1 MSTQER
7 AEIVLKTIGNCE
19 LVGHIGKSK
28 LGSVYVVQHKS
39 LGLCVLKLFKDD
51 ISLTKKFLKS
61 FRKNIDIINEVSHP
75 SIASIYR
82 FSEEPF
88 PYMFR
93 EYAEGVSLE
102 EAIKNG
108 ISPVQTTIWMEK
120 LTLALQAVYNFNVA
134 HKNLKPSN
142 IFLNDENLTIVD
154 FCLPASSSYYLSP
167 EHCRGKRCTH
177 RSDMYSLGIM
187 FYETLTGNVPF
198 RGKFRNVKKQHL
210 EKTCPPIPG
219 IPSEID
225 RILTKTLA
233 KEKNERYDTLMDLLH
248 DIRKARQVFT
258 DNNELVKKNITFAM
272 EQIVRDDEKDDR
284 DEKEDHD
291 ISITMD
297 HDEEQDDYL
306 EDLENFKLDKLAKK
320 SVSTLQDFAKIEL
333 GKQDEFLPGEKFS
346 DETEFPEVISKS
358 LEWITDTRQIL
369 ENGKALEKFTLNFDK
384 NHWDHIENYLQKII
398 RRECWIIERTE
409 DEQVLQLVVDLET
422 AKIFRYY
429 NYFDD
434 QINNGLK
441 KLPKYSTIHKTF
453 FTQITDSVDT
463 KHSQSQSRTSL
474 FSILDTIIS
483 LKDDGQPDMEESE
496 SSSEGG
502 DEEVKI
508 VEDDNWLNVDEQAG
522 ENIRKLSQRKQQ
534 DNEEQPEVETTTE
547 IVVNFNN
554 RYQAA
559 AWLKLIRENNLEQGK
574 HFELNKKIDEKL
586 KRRFV
591 INLLA
596 LQEYHKQQ
604 EGISNVKDFF
614 QGDYHIERLDHGGM
628 ATVLKLTTKN
638 DITIIFLRPE
648 NHWARDYFGEHLRI
662 RKTKDGKEG
671 VYAEMPKDHVVVVK
685 VAFEGR
691 EEALIYESRLLS
703 KLAEEKNIR
712 QYIIGMI
719 QEGSFLASST
729 DSNADQERV
738 GYYLMMEYAAQGNIE
753 QFSKRFPHN
762 RLSPAVAFNV
772 LYAMVLTLQF
782 LKNRGIIHRDI
793 KPQNILMSEEMVPK
807 LGDFGLA
814 ITVDE
819 AGSKLNE
826 ERRRL
831 LKLVDKEFLHIST
844 EKEQCESRLQK
855 LQEKIKNLSY
865 PRDGKTFESLSE
877 QITELK
883 SQLRKLVE
891 QELQRAD
898 NLKQRYRPMT
908 AEEIAVKG
916 EFAGSMIYA
925 APEQFSPSKLLTCN
939 CDIYQLAAVTYTMLT
954 GKPPVQG
961 KNISAI
967 MSQIIL
973 SQKPKIVDE
982 IKNVPV
988 VDAISDL
995 IYDMMNNDSE
1005 KRIAVDE
1012 VRKQLERI
1020 LVKHFKELQQLP
1032 YYGTPPDLSDE
1043 EQKIWQDKVSYA
1055 QNAHKQSMMYI
1066 REWHLKIAEEHER
1079 LEKQKAEKEDIDV
1092 IQIWWDGNEIP
1103 TNFRFRCPKC
1113 SKNLKLP
1120 ASVVGKKIRCPHC
1133 QSKLIAKRFHR
1144 E

>member
-7 AEIVLKTIGNCE
+7 AEIVLKTIGNSE

-39 LGLCVLKLFKDD
+39 LGLCVLKLFKDE
-51 ISLTKKFLKS
+51 IFVTKKFLKS
-61 FRKNIDIINEVSHP
+61 LRRNIDIINEVSHP

-93 EYAEGVSLE
+93 EYAEGISLE

-108 ISPVQTTIWMEK
+108 ITPVETTVWMEK

-142 IFLNDENLTIVD
+142 IFLNDDNLTIVD

-167 EHCRGKRCTH
+167 EHCKGKRCTH
-177 RSDMYSLGIM
+177 KSDMYSLGIM
-187 FYETLTGNVPF
+187 FYETLTGAVPF
-198 RGKFRNVKKQHL
+198 RGKFRDVKQQHL

-219 IPSEID
+219 IPTEID

-233 KEKNERYDTLMDLLH
+233 KEKHERYETLIELLN

-258 DNNELVKKNITFAM
+258 DNNDLVKKNITFAM
-272 EQIVRDDEKDDR
+272 QQIIPDDEKD
-284 DEKEDHD
+284 EKEDND
-291 ISITMD
+291 ISIID
-297 HDEEQDDYL
+297 NDEEQDDQDDYL
-306 EDLENFKLDKLAKK
+306 EDLEHFPVHKLAKK
-320 SVSTLQDFAKIEL
+320 SVSTLQDFTKIEL
-333 GKQDEFLPGEKFS
+333 GKQEEFLSGAKPRGEAKQL
-346 DETEFPEVISKS
+346 PEIITKS

-369 ENGKALEKFTLNFDK
+369 ENGKPLEKFTLNFDK
-384 NHWDHIENYLQKII
+384 KHWDIVENYLQKII
-398 RRECWIIERTE
+398 RRECWLIERTE
-409 DEQVLQLVVDLET
+409 DEQILQLVVDLET

-434 QINNGLK
+434 QINNALK
-441 KLPKYSTIHKTF
+441 KLPKYSTVHKTF

-483 LKDDGQPDMEESE
+483 LKDDGQSDSEEQEPSN
-496 SSSEGG
+496 
-502 DEEVKI
+502 DEEVKL
-508 VEDDNWLNVDEQAG
+508 VEDDNWLNVDEEAG
-522 ENIRKLSQRKQQ
+522 ENIRKLSKRKQQ
-534 DNEEQPEVETTTE
+534 DDEEKKEVETTIE
-547 IVVNFNN
+547 IAVNFNN

-586 KRRFV
+586 KRRFM

-638 DITIIFLRPE
+638 EITIIFLRPE

-671 VYAEMPKDHVVVVK
+671 VYAEMPKGHVVVVK

-729 DSNADQERV
+729 NSNADQERV

-793 KPQNILMSEEMVPK
+793 KPQNILMSEELVPK

-865 PRDGKTFESLSE
+865 PRDAKTFESLSE
-877 QITELK
+877 KITKLK
-883 SQLRKLVE
+883 SKLRKLIE

-939 CDIYQLAAVTYTMLT
+939 CDIYQLGAVAYTMLT

-973 SQKPKIVDE
+973 SQKPKVADE

-988 VDAISDL
+988 VDALSDL

-1005 KRIAVDE
+1005 KRISVDE
-1012 VRKQLERI
+1012 VRKQLEKI
-1020 LVKHFKELQQLP
+1020 LLNHIGELQQLP
-1032 YYGTPPDLSDE
+1032 YYGTPKDLST
-1043 EQKIWQDKVSYA
+1043 EQQQLWQEKVSYA
-1055 QNAHKQSMMYI
+1055 QNAHKHSMAYLK
-1066 REWHLKIAEEHER
+1066 EWHEKITEELQR
-1079 LEKQKAEKEDIDV
+1079 LEKQKVEKEEIEV

-1103 TNFRFRCPKC
+1103 NHFRFRCPKC

-1133 QSKLIAKRFHR
+1133 QSKLIAKRFRR